1 MALMQL
7 IPITK
12 AYRKGYEGIR
22 WDVDDWGVVKAVKVP
37 ATMDATKANRKYGEA
52 YGVDWEYPPF
62 PDGKMLMRGTGASNG
77 PLPLYRVDRIPG
89 MPASR
94 YQGC

>member
-1 MALMQL
+1 MQL

-12 AYRKGYEGIR
+12 AYRAGYEGIR
-22 WDVDDWGVVKAVKVP
+22 WDVDDWGVVKAVKEGPITSPKVLRP
-37 ATMDATKANRKYGEA
+37 DDLITSSDTGWWLRMDK
-52 YGVDWEYPPF
+52 
-62 PDGKMLMRGTGASNG
+62 
-77 PLPLYRVDRIPG
+77 IPG